1 MKRQK
6 NMFQI
11 KEQNKTI
18 KKGVN
23 EVDVINLLIRRSR

>member
-1 MKRQK
+1 MKIQK

-18 KKGVN
+18 EKGVN
-23 EVDVINLLIRRSR
+23 EVDVRNLLIRRSR

>member
-11 KEQNKTI
+11 KEQNKPI
-18 KKGVN
+18 KNGVN
-23 EVDVINLLIRRSR
+23 EVDVRNLLIRRSR

>member
-18 KKGVN
+18 KNGVN
-23 EVDVINLLIRRSR
+23 EVDVRNLLIRRSR

>member
-18 KKGVN
+18 KNGVN
-23 EVDVINLLIRRSR
+23 EVDVRNLLIRRPR